1 MVKTINARTERKKLH
16 DAENRRD
23 ILRAAE
29 SLILRR
35 GFGRLT
41 MDGLGR
47 EAQFSKAT
55 LYKYFSSKTEVV
67 VSIFAA
73 FFDRI
78 GDRFNE
84 IAHQDLDASTRLKRI
99 IHSALEV
106 HQDSRNISQALLLDE
121 AFMKKVGLFLA
132 AAGQA
137 SSAEDRKLNRLLHS
151 RVQQISKLIGEFL
164 AEGVKAGEFRP
175 MDIPLAASF
184 LGAAINGFGHQKPW
198 LLTKRSIAQET
209 EFIHD
214 LFLHGLARPGEPKKG
229 EQR

>member
-1 MVKTINARTERKKLH
+1 MAKTINARTERKKLH
-16 DAENRRD
+16 EAENRRD

-41 MDGLGR
+41 MDDIGR

-73 FFDRI
+73 FFGRI
-78 GDRFNE
+78 TDRFNE
-84 IAHQDLDASTRLKRI
+84 ICHQDLDASTRLKRI

-137 SSAEDRKLNRLLHS
+137 SSAEDRKLSRLLHS
-151 RVQQISKLIGEFL
+151 RVQQLNGFMAEFL
-164 AEGVKAGEFRP
+164 AEGVKSGEFRP
-175 MDIPLAASF
+175 MDIPLAVAF
-184 LGAAINGFGHQKPW
+184 LGTAINGFGHQKAW
-198 LLTKRSIAQET
+198 LPTKRSITQET
-209 EFIHD
+209 EYIHD

>member
-1 MVKTINARTERKKLH
+1 MVEARIERKRIH
-16 DAENRRD
+16 EAENRRD

-29 SLILRR
+29 RLILRR

-41 MDGLGR
+41 MDDIGR

-67 VSIFAA
+67 LSIFTA

-78 GDRFNE
+78 ANRFSD
-84 IAHQDLDASTRLKRI
+84 ICRQDLDASTKLKRI
-99 IHSALEV
+99 IHSSLKV
-106 HQDSRNISQALLLDE
+106 HHDSRNISQALLLDE

-137 SSAEDRKLNRLLHS
+137 SSAEDRKLNQLLHS
-151 RVQQISKLIGEFL
+151 RVHRLNRLIGEFL
-164 AEGVKAGEFRP
+164 AEGVRSGEFRP
-175 MDIPLAASF
+175 MNIPLAVSF
-184 LGAAINGFGHQKPW
+184 LGAAISGFSHQKSW
-198 LLTKRSIAQET
+198 LLTRRDITRET

-214 LFLHGLARPGEPKKG
+214 LFLHGLARPGEFKKG